1 MQFAKKFTRLLP
13 ALSCLIAILLA
24 ACGTGGTTPTTSH
37 AAKAPANKQVYIYPQ
52 TAVADIKTFDPALS
66 TDYNSIV
73 AIDLVFTGLVQ
84 LDDNL
89 NVRPQLAQS
98 WQLGSDGLTWT
109 FHLKPHLEFSDGT
122 PLTSKDVAYS
132 IDRALQPAVKSQ
144 TAPIYLALVKDS
156 DKLLN
161 GKIPTIIN
169 DSIMTP
175 DANTVVI
182 VTNKKAAYF
191 LDALTYSCS
200 YIVEKSLID
209 KYGNQNFIDHL
220 SEGGGDGPF
229 KVTSYDHSTQIVF
242 APNLHYYG
250 SQPQLQKIIMP
261 FYKEVASA
269 YQAYQVG
276 QVSATGTYGF
286 PTTYLPQARQ
296 RTAEFHLSPQ
306 LNINYYAMNY
316 QVKPFDNIHIRQAF
330 ALAVNKDA
338 IVHAIWKD
346 LYIPTNHIVPQG
358 MPGYNPNLTGPD
370 GTKSTSGN
378 PAKARALFQQGLQEE
393 GWTSVA
399 QVPTIKL
406 TYATGQAETV
416 NEVTTITQM
425 WQNVLGVSVKPDP
438 IDFNRELSEIFT
450 NKLQFWLIAW
460 IADYPDAQDWLT
472 LQFDKGVPN
481 NNMNYG
487 QNNSSDATQQ
497 QAIQK
502 QLEAADVNPDQNTR
516 LQQYNQA
523 EQQAV
528 NDVAWMPIEQVRV
541 PNLLK
546 PCVKGVV
553 FNASGV
559 TPPDDWGNVY
569 ISTDTPCSNPA

>member
-1 MQFAKKFTRLLP
+1 MQSGKKRSVRLLP
-13 ALSCLIAILLA
+13 ILFCALAILLV
-24 ACGTGGTTPTTSH
+24 ACGSPASPQPGQTGGSH
-37 AAKAPANKQVYIYPQ
+37 APANKQIAIVPEEGIS
-52 TAVADIKTFDPALS
+52 DIATFDPAIT
-66 TDYNSIV
+66 TDFSSAL
-73 AIDLVFTGLVQ
+73 AIQMVFTGLMQV
-84 LDDNL
+84 DDNGR
-89 NVRPQLAQS
+89 VQPQLAAS
-98 WQLGSDGLTWT
+98 YHLESDGLTWT
-109 FHLKPHLEFSDGT
+109 FNLQPNLKFSDGT
-122 PLTSKDVAYS
+122 PLTSQDVAYS

-242 APNLHYYG
+242 APNSHYYG

-261 FYKEVASA
+261 FYKEIASA

-346 LYIPTNHIVPQG
+346 LYVPTNHIVPQG

-378 PAKARALFQQGLQEE
+378 PAKARALFQQGLREE

-406 TYATGQAETV
+406 TYATG
-416 NEVTTITQM
+416 
-425 WQNVLGVSVKPDP
+425 
-438 IDFNRELSEIFT
+438 
-450 NKLQFWLIAW
+450 
-460 IADYPDAQDWLT
+460 
-472 LQFDKGVPN
+472 
-481 NNMNYG
+481 
-487 QNNSSDATQQ
+487 
-497 QAIQK
+497 
-502 QLEAADVNPDQNTR
+502 
-516 LQQYNQA
+516 
-523 EQQAV
+523 
-528 NDVAWMPIEQVRV
+528 
-541 PNLLK
+541 
-546 PCVKGVV
+546 
-553 FNASGV
+553 
-559 TPPDDWGNVY
+559 
-569 ISTDTPCSNPA
+569 